1 MCVYVC
7 VRVRAYVC
15 VCAYM
20 CVLEIPK
27 FAMRFLI
34 VLYAV
39 FVLSLATGKIE
50 KRGTGCTLCNSNIL
64 YSNL

>member
-1 MCVYVC
+1 
-7 VRVRAYVC
+7 
-15 VCAYM
+15 M
-20 CVLEIPK
+20 CVLELPK

-50 KRGTGCTLCNSNIL
+50 KGGRDALCVTVTFCIL
-64 YSNL
+64 ICDILRVSGP